1 MTIFSGAS
9 TALIT
14 PFKNGEVDF
23 ECLGRLIEMQI
34 SAGIRA
40 LVLCGTTGEAATLS
54 EDEKA
59 AVIEYSAK
67 KIAGRVPL
75 IAGCS
80 SPSSECAARLAKKAR
95 EKGADAI
102 LTTTPYYNKCTPEGL
117 YLHYK
122 SVAEASEIP
131 LIAYNVPSRTGMNI
145 LPCHYER
152 LSEIDCLVAIKEAS
166 GNVAQCEDIISR
178 YGDRFDLYSGCDEL
192 VCPIYAVGGKGVIS
206 VVSNLFPAKV
216 ARLCESW
223 ETGREK
229 DAVRTQLEL
238 YPLICSLFLEV
249 NPIPVKCAM
258 AHLGLSEEEFRLPLC
273 PMSEKNRSIMTEE
286 IDRLK

>member
-1 MTIFSGAS
+1 MKIFTGAC

-14 PFKNGEVDF
+14 PFRNGEVDY

-34 SAGIRA
+34 SAGISA

-54 EDEKA
+54 EDEKGE
-59 AVIEYSAK
+59 VIGYCAE
-67 KIAGRVPL
+67 KIAHRVPL

-80 SPSSECAARLAKKAR
+80 SPSSECAARLAKNAKKR
-95 EKGADAI
+95 GADAI

-117 YLHYK
+117 YLHYRL
-122 SVAEASEIP
+122 VADAAELP

-145 LPCHYER
+145 LPSHYER

-166 GNVAQCEDIISR
+166 GSVSQCEEIISR
-178 YGDRFDLYSGCDEL
+178 FGERFTLYSGCDEL
-192 VCPIYAVGGKGVIS
+192 VTPIYAAGGEGVIS
-206 VVSNLFPAKV
+206 VVSNIFPEKMAQLC
-216 ARLCESW
+216 RLWES
-223 ETGREK
+223 GNEK
-229 DAVRTQLEL
+229 AAVRLQLQL

-273 PMSEKNRSIMTEE
+273 PMSEKNRDIMTGE
-286 IDRLK
+286 IDKLV